1 MIESP
6 VAVMRRHGLSAR
18 KSWGQHFLHAMHVHA
33 AIARSVDAHE
43 GQRVVEIGAGL
54 GTLTA
59 HLLQAGSD
67 VWAIER
73 DRDLCEVLRQEFAD
87 EDRFRLHETDAV
99 KFDYGTAG
107 EGASGLPNIAGNL
120 PYHLTG
126 PLLFRLLE
134 AQNTTGRWAILIQR
148 EVALRLCAGPG
159 NKTYGGI
166 TVGLSR
172 VRRISMVLQVP
183 PGAFAPPPRV
193 DSSVVLLEPLEQ
205 PRGEVPDEARFLALV
220 RTAFQQRR
228 KTIGNA
234 LRPLG
239 SRDEVEA
246 WCQTAGVDPKLRP
259 ERIEVEGFAAL
270 ARARDA

>member
-6 VAVMRRHGLSAR
+6 VTVLRRHGLEAR

-33 AIARSVDAHE
+33 SIAKTVGASE
-43 GQRVVEIGAGL
+43 GQRVVEIGCGL

-59 HLLQAGSD
+59 HLLTAGAD
-67 VWAIER
+67 VWGIER
-73 DRDLCEVLRQEFAD
+73 DRDLCGVLRKEFG
-87 EDRFRLHETDAV
+87 EVPNFTLHETDAV
-99 KFDYGTAG
+99 KFDYRSAAEDGVR
-107 EGASGLPNIAGNL
+107 PHIAGNL

-126 PLLFRLLE
+126 PLLFRFLE
-134 AQNTTGRWAILIQR
+134 AQAVTGPWVILIQK
-148 EVALRLCAGPG
+148 EVAQRLCAGPG
-159 NKTYGGI
+159 SKTYGGI

-172 VRRISMVLQVP
+172 VRDISMVMHVP
-183 PGAFAPPPRV
+183 PGAFAPPPKV
-193 DSSVVLLEPLEQ
+193 DSAVVLLNPRTE
-205 PRGEVPDEARFLALV
+205 PRGEVPDEARFLSLV
-220 RTAFQQRR
+220 RTAFQMRR
-228 KTIGNA
+228 KTISNA

-246 WCQTAGVDPKLRP
+246 WCQSAGIDPKLRP

>member
-33 AIARSVDAHE
+33 AIARSVGASK
-43 GQRVVEIGAGL
+43 GQHVIEIGSGL

-59 HLLQAGSD
+59 HLLEAGAD

-73 DRDLCEVLRQEFAD
+73 DRDLCEVLRVEFG
-87 EDRFRLHETDAV
+87 EHERFTLHETDAV
-99 KFDYGTAG
+99 KFDYA
-107 EGASGLPNIAGNL
+107 ASDTRPSVAGNL

-134 AQNTTGRWAILIQR
+134 AHHATGTWAILIQK
-148 EVALRLCAGPG
+148 EVAQRLCADPG
-159 NKTYGGI
+159 NKTYGGV

-172 VRRISMVLQVP
+172 VRAISMVMPVP
-183 PGAFAPPPRV
+183 PGAFAPPPKV
-193 DSSVVLLEPLEQ
+193 DSAVVLLEPLAK
-205 PRGEVPDEARFLALV
+205 PRGEVPDEARFLSLV
-220 RTAFQQRR
+220 RTAFQMRR
-228 KTIGNA
+228 KTIANA

-239 SRDEVEA
+239 TREEIAS
-246 WCQTAGVDPKLRP
+246 WCEQANVDPKLRP
-259 ERIEVEGFAAL
+259 ERIAVEGFAAL

>member
-6 VAVMRRHGLSAR
+6 VTVLRRHGLEAR

-33 AIARSVDAHE
+33 TIARTVGARP
-43 GQRVVEIGAGL
+43 GQRVVEIGSGL

-59 HLLQAGSD
+59 HLLEAGAD
-67 VWAIER
+67 VRAIER
-73 DRDLCEVLRQEFAD
+73 DRDLCEVLRKEFA
-87 EDRFRLHETDAV
+87 EVPNFTLYERDAV
-99 KFDYGTAG
+99 KFDYASASEEGTR
-107 EGASGLPNIAGNL
+107 ASVAGNL

-134 AQNTTGRWAILIQR
+134 AQAVTGPWVVLIQK
-148 EVALRLCAGPG
+148 EVAQRLCAPPG

-172 VRRISMVLQVP
+172 VRDISMVMQVP
-183 PGAFAPPPRV
+183 PGAFAPPPKV
-193 DSSVVLLEPLEQ
+193 DSAVVLLAPRAQ
-205 PRGEVPDEARFLALV
+205 PRGEVPDESRFLALV
-220 RTAFQQRR
+220 RTAFQMRR
-228 KTIGNA
+228 KTISNA

-239 SRDEVEA
+239 SREEVDA
-246 WCQTAGVDPKLRP
+246 WCEAAGVDPKLRP
-259 ERIEVEGFAAL
+259 ERIDVEGFAGL

>member
-6 VAVMRRHGLSAR
+6 VTVLRRHGLEAR

-33 AIARSVDAHE
+33 SIAKTVGARE
-43 GQRVVEIGAGL
+43 GQRVVEIGSGL

-59 HLLQAGSD
+59 HLLEAGAD

-73 DRDLCEVLRQEFAD
+73 DRDLCEVLRKEFG
-87 EDRFRLHETDAV
+87 EQPNFTLHETDAV
-99 KFDYGTAG
+99 KFDYASAAA
-107 EGASGLPNIAGNL
+107 EGIRPNVAGNL

-134 AQNTTGRWAILIQR
+134 AQAATGPWVVLIQK
-148 EVALRLCAGPG
+148 EVAQRLCASPG
-159 NKTYGGI
+159 SKTYGGV

-172 VRRISMVLQVP
+172 VRDISMVMHVP
-183 PGAFAPPPRV
+183 PGAFAPPPKV
-193 DSSVVLLEPLEQ
+193 DSAVVLLAPRER

-220 RTAFQQRR
+220 RTAFQMRR
-228 KTIGNA
+228 KTISNA

-239 SRDEVEA
+239 SRDQVEA
-246 WCQTAGVDPKLRP
+246 WCESAGVDPKLRP
-259 ERIEVEGFAAL
+259 ERIDVEGFAGL